1 LADSDITLDVIGV
14 DFDEGSERARVKSDV
29 KKKNEKLLASMAEEV
44 GGTLYTGT
52 VVRLRSLC
60 LYINI

>member
-1 LADSDITLDVIGV
+1 MADSDITLDVIGV

-44 GGTLYTGT
+44 GGTLYTGKG
-52 VVRLRSLC
+52 SG
-60 LYINI
+60 LYVFI